1 MNDGNRGRVTILI
14 TIIGMDIPDMFLLAE
29 SILLGLDNITDG
41 LVVYPKRIQ
50 SRVLEELPFMIT
62 ESVSFGVKMSRPYYS
77 FIDDLEHALE

>member
-1 MNDGNRGRVTILI
+1 MTF
-14 TIIGMDIPDMFLLAE
+14 IGMDIPDMFLLAE

-62 ESVSFGVKMSRPYYS
+62 ESVSSIFRVE
-77 FIDDLEHALE
+77 IIAALPFFH